1 MAGPT
6 VSILLKEESNEHD
19 KEEILVFIESI
30 SDKVHGNDF
39 WVNGSPLGYVLRP
52 DYPEEID
59 EYSSL
64 KKIIGWSPKG
74 IIGLYA
80 MCNDNHDHFVLGKV
94 ALGISKIVSG
104 KIAFHHLL
112 KRYTEDNAI
121 LNNPGVVTYDSESIL
136 NPEVLELWLR
146 HKDFCM
152 VK

>member
-6 VSILLKEESNEHD
+6 VSILLKEELNDHA
-19 KEEILVFIESI
+19 KEEILAFIKSI
-30 SDKVHGNDF
+30 SDKVNGNDF
-39 WVNGSPLGYVLRP
+39 WVNGSPLGYVLGP

-59 EYSSL
+59 EYSSI
-64 KKIIGWSPKG
+64 KKIIGWPPKD

-80 MCNDNHDHFVLGKV
+80 MVNGNHDHIALCKV
-94 ALGISKIVSG
+94 ALGISTIGGG

-112 KRYTEDNAI
+112 ESYTEDSAI

-146 HKDFCM
+146 HKDFYM